1 MAKPPRSS
9 SRRSRSQGGS
19 SDGPRGRGGDNRSNS
34 SERSSS
40 SSSRGGGYGRDGD
53 RNDSRRN
60 DSRRSDSRRSDS
72 RGRDERFGN
81 RDRNN
86 RRNEEHRGGR
96 SRDGDSPKL
105 RRDRP
110 QGSGG
115 RYPSRD
121 GRDGRSAPGRAPR
134 GPREG
139 RSEDDLRRKGRPKIE
154 TKAVDEA
161 ADEGQDESPDLV
173 YGRHAVRAVLES
185 ERQVNRIWVTARL
198 RYDDQL
204 KPLLD
209 DAKAGGAIIDE
220 VDNQRLNQITPHG
233 ATHQGIAAQV
243 SPYDYF
249 PLGNL
254 IDFAKKRSLNS
265 GQDPVILLAD
275 GITDPHNLGA
285 IIRSAEAM
293 GAQGVVIPQRR
304 AVGITST
311 VMKVAAGA
319 LENLPV
325 SRVVNL
331 NRAMQE
337 LKEAGYWIYGT
348 VADAPQPLHKT
359 RLDGPIALVIGAEG
373 AGISALTQRHCD
385 ALVSIPLVGATSS
398 LNASVAAGMVLYEL
412 FRQRWTATAT
422 AKPAA
427 EVTAGE
433 E

>member
-1 MAKPPRSS
+1 MAKPPRPS
-9 SRRSRSQGGS
+9 SRRSRPQGGS
-19 SDGPRGRGGDNRSNS
+19 SDGPRGRGGDNRSS
-34 SERSSS
+34 GRSGRNQGS
-40 SSSRGGGYGRDGD
+40 GRDGY
-53 RNDSRRN
+53 RSDSRRN
-60 DSRRSDSRRSDS
+60 DDRP
-72 RGRDERFGN
+72 GN
-81 RDRNN
+81 RSSRP
-86 RRNEEHRGGR
+86 RRDDDYRGGGR
-96 SRDGDSPKL
+96 TRDGESPKL

-110 QGSGG
+110 QSGDS

-121 GRDGRSAPGRAPR
+121 SRSSQGRPSRGRPGDARSRDERLRLGRRESGRD
-134 GPREG
+134 
-139 RSEDDLRRKGRPKIE
+139 DDSRRKVHPDADAVGEAVVIE
-154 TKAVDEA
+154 ED
-161 ADEGQDESPDLV
+161 QDESPDLI

-185 ERQVNRIWVTARL
+185 DRQVNRIWVTARL

-220 VDNQRLNQITPHG
+220 VDNQRLNQLTPHG

-265 GQDPVILLAD
+265 GQEPVIVLAD

-331 NRAMQE
+331 NRALKD

-359 RLDGPIALVIGAEG
+359 RLDGPVALVIGAEG
-373 AGISALTQRHCD
+373 SGISALTQRNCD
-385 ALVSIPLVGATSS
+385 ALVSIPLVGQTSS
-398 LNASVAAGMVLYEL
+398 LNASVAAGMVLYEV
-412 FRQRWTATAT
+412 FRQRWTTA
-422 AKPAA
+422 ANKSANKAA
-427 EVTAGE
+427 EVSQSVE
-433 E
+433 

>member
-1 MAKPPRSS
+1 MAKPPRP
-9 SRRSRSQGGS
+9 SRRSRPQGGS
-19 SDGPRGRGGDNRSNS
+19 SDGPRGRGGDNRSRPPA
-34 SERSSS
+34 RSSRNEGS
-40 SSSRGGGYGRDGD
+40 GRDGY
-53 RNDSRRN
+53 
-60 DSRRSDSRRSDS
+60 RSDSRRSDE
-72 RGRDERFGN
+72 RPGR
-81 RDRNN
+81 RDRTE
-86 RRNEEHRGGR
+86 RRDGDYRSGGR
-96 SRDGDSPKL
+96 SSRDGESPKL

-110 QGSGG
+110 QAGGGKYQDRDDRPAQGRPFRGRSGEM
-115 RYPSRD
+115 RSRD
-121 GRDGRSAPGRAPR
+121 ERGRDGRRDGRR
-134 GPREG
+134 NTG
-139 RSEDDLRRKGRPKIE
+139 REDDFRLKVRPGSE
-154 TKAVDEA
+154 PADEAAVDE
-161 ADEGQDESPDLV
+161 DQDDASDLV

-185 ERQVNRIWVTARL
+185 DRQVNRIWVTARL

-209 DAKAGGAIIDE
+209 DAKAGGALIDE

-254 IDFAKKRSLNS
+254 IDFAKKRSLNN
-265 GQDPVILLAD
+265 GEEPVILLAD

-348 VADAPQPLHKT
+348 VADAPQPLYKT
-359 RLDGPIALVIGAEG
+359 RLDGPVALVIGAEG
-373 AGISALTQRHCD
+373 SGISALTQRHCD
-385 ALVSIPLVGATSS
+385 GLVSIPLVGETSS

-412 FRQRWTATAT
+412 FRQRWTATAQKESAT
-422 AKPAA
+422 
-427 EVTAGE
+427 TQMGE
-433 E
+433 

>member
-1 MAKPPRSS
+1 MANPPRP
-9 SRRSRSQGGS
+9 SRRSRPQGGS
-19 SDGPRGRGGDNRSNS
+19 SDGPRGRGGDNRSKPG
-34 SERSSS
+34 RSGRSD
-40 SSSRGGGYGRDGD
+40 GYGRDSSRSDGRRSD
-53 RNDSRRN
+53 GRQSDGRRTDSRRT
-60 DSRRSDSRRSDS
+60 DSRPGS
-72 RGRDERFGN
+72 
-81 RDRNN
+81 RDRPGGES
-86 RRNEEHRGGR
+86 RSGGR
-96 SRDGDSPKL
+96 SRDGESPKL

-110 QGSGG
+110 QSGG
-115 RYPSRD
+115 VRSQSRD
-121 GRDGRSAPGRAPR
+121 GRPGRGGQSSGRSRDNRPRDGRRAHSRRDDKRDDDFQPKVRPG
-134 GPREG
+134 
-139 RSEDDLRRKGRPKIE
+139 SD
-154 TKAVDEA
+154 TA
-161 ADEGQDESPDLV
+161 AEVNLVEEEQEESPDLI

-185 ERQVNRIWVTARL
+185 DRQVNRIWVTSRL

-249 PLGNL
+249 PMGNL
-254 IDFAKKRSLNS
+254 IDFAQKRALNN
-265 GQDPVILLAD
+265 GQEPVIILAD

-331 NRAMQE
+331 NRA
-337 LKEAGYWIYGT
+337 LKDLKDAGYWIYGT
-348 VADAPQPLHKT
+348 VADAPQALHKA

-373 AGISALTQRHCD
+373 SGISTLTQRNCD
-385 ALVSIPLVGATSS
+385 ALVSIPLVGQTAS
-398 LNASVAAGMVLYEL
+398 LNASVAAGMVLYEV
-412 FRQRWTATAT
+412 FRQRWTAASQQTPEAT
-422 AKPAA
+422 
-427 EVTAGE
+427 
-433 E
+433 